1 MLEQQQKDT
10 GSASSLIGG
19 FAMIMGSIG
28 IFIVSFNWFRSFK
41 CVVGLI
47 CGLAWKLVY
56 KKPYIRHF
64 PEIDMEH
71 YDVAK

>member
-28 IFIVSFNWFRSFK
+28 IFIVSFNWSNQVF
-41 CVVGLI
+41 VIGALN
-47 CGLAWKLVY
+47 A
-56 KKPYIRHF
+56 
-64 PEIDMEH
+64 
-71 YDVAK
+71 